1 MVFTTGI
8 YSSLLSSVLSSGKN
22 KKEGRLFLETY
33 VVVDDEEKKHSLV
46 CLPSHDSPVIWD
58 KERGLLTLHL

>member
-8 YSSLLSSVLSSGKN
+8 YSSLLSSGKN

-46 CLPSHDSPVIWD
+46 CLPPHDSPVIWD